1 MGKFTMRCNLCGSED
16 NEIIFEYTRFER
28 NNILRCKTCGLVFL
42 KLGKT
47 KSEIESSYEKS
58 YRKVDTLPEKSAEEM
73 FNDPVIRHDCK
84 NRIEWIRKR
93 YGNINGKRILEIGS
107 SSGYFLDTLS
117 SAGAKVVGVE
127 LTADYANYAKNL
139 GFTIY
144 TKPIEDIG
152 FKNEF
157 DLVVSFHTIEHVVD
171 PMSVLHA
178 TVLSLNMGGVFM
190 GEVPNQDDWR
200 IRIFDN
206 YTVKRFHYDPFH
218 CYYFSPKTLTNYLKK
233 CGFNDLM
240 LETAERYNSLVQ
252 LRRILCGEY
261 NQNCVDRI
269 LKQDVFAKP
278 EEDVR
283 IPRLDNHQETEFNR
297 IFEKGVNSELMGNCL
312 RWMATKR

>member
-1 MGKFTMRCNLCGSED
+1 MRCNFCGSED

-28 NNILRCKTCGLVFL
+28 NNILKCKNCGLVFL
-42 KLGKT
+42 ELKKLK
-47 KSEIESSYEKS
+47 KEVESFYKKA
-58 YRKVDTLPEKSAEEM
+58 YREVNSLPQKSAEEM

-84 NRIEWIRKR
+84 NRIEWIKKQ
-93 YGNINGKRILEIGS
+93 YGNIKGKRILEIGS

-127 LTADYANYAKNL
+127 LTEDYADYAKKI

-157 DLVVSFHTIEHVVD
+157 DLVVSFHTLEHVSD
-171 PMSVLHA
+171 PMSVIHA
-178 TVLSLNMGGVFM
+178 TMLSVIKGGGFM

-200 IRIFDN
+200 IGIFDN
-206 YTVKRFHYDPFH
+206 YVVKRFHYDPFH
-218 CYYFSPKTLTNYLKK
+218 YYYFSPKTITSYLKK
-233 CGFNDLM
+233 CGFNKII
-240 LETAERYNSLVQ
+240 LETVERYNSLIQ

-261 NQNCVDRI
+261 NEKYVERV
-269 LKQDVFAKP
+269 LKQNVFAKS

-283 IPRLDNHQETEFNR
+283 VPHLDNRQESEFNR
-297 IFEKGVNSELMGNCL
+297 IFEKGVNSKLMGNCL
-312 RWMATKR
+312 RWMATKG